1 MYQAESEVQEVQAR
15 ISSWLIQWPVA
26 PASGQIGLVNP
37 EIAHH
42 QAHIAAPTTPT
53 PSQKTKC
60 RQSLAIRP
68 LACRRGNIHA
78 ALTQVASCNVA
89 LISGRKRGKIEGH
102 PRRGHFAIVSF
113 GLLRGSIT

>member
-42 QAHIAAPTTPT
+42 QAQIAAPTTPT

-60 RQSLAIRP
+60 RQSFAIRP
-68 LACRRGNIHA
+68 LACR
-78 ALTQVASCNVA
+78 C
-89 LISGRKRGKIEGH
+89 GKNPGGKNPLGTHLGTHIGTET
-102 PRRGHFAIVSF
+102 RQD
-113 GLLRGSIT
+113 